1 MECLIFLL
9 VVIGF
14 IVILAIA
21 NSSTESSTSSRR
33 PASSRTST
41 SRTSTSSS
49 SRTARKEGIA
59 EDQIGGA
66 YRIKELEDDS
76 DDPSS
81 TLRQSRQTWVQPG
94 HSVTV
99 QGRTLK
105 DGMVYT
111 GSTLAALSGYGTDP
125 ALVNPD
131 LNAWAETPDQRG
143 QNLRYFPSYSELP
156 PASRSAYLNWLEQG
170 RRDPE
175 YAIGYVFLFFY
186 GLERRIIFDAAKDE
200 SVRPEVEGLID
211 ELEALLEVYGT
222 SSGSFRGYC
231 DRLIGYARRVY
242 GYEVDL
248 EAPSYTSDDRS
259 FRLSSAEKRTL
270 GQFFETGS
278 PLPAEWAL
286 AWMHGSAAHRLR
298 TPGNRCRTQFDALFR
313 RRYNERFGE
322 GIVVEAEPT
331 SSKVKY
337 RPASGG
343 MRFSVTA
350 TVDGAV
356 DASSVDLPKE
366 IQRLATTV
374 EDELEPY
381 SRWIG
386 RRDDRTSVAALG
398 LLPAELIRDEADDEA
413 RAFVEKVETWL
424 EDEGRAVVPSQD
436 LVDLWPSKNDDYLTK
451 TEAEA
456 LSGFLAGF
464 EIGVEPDVRYT
475 RDPSKRDYLTLFT
488 LPEPDRPPSETCQ
501 SARLLLHLAAAVA
514 TADERIDQEE
524 EEHIEV
530 HLERA
535 LDLTLNEQARLR
547 AHLARLLHNPPTLRG
562 VRRRAEELSDDDRRS
577 LATFLLTVA
586 GADGHLE
593 GDEITVLEKIY
604 DILGLDESQV
614 HQDLH
619 SLRSRSPGQSD
630 RGPVKV
636 IDADTSTEYRIPDE
650 EDETGPSGENADAQS
665 GIELDLDRVAAIQD
679 ETKDVARVLGDVF
692 DDDESEEPPGFEA
705 EGLTDAHEAFLVE
718 LVERETWPR
727 DDFDALAESHGL
739 MPGFAYEQINDV
751 AFEEA
756 GEPLLEGDDPIDI
769 NPFALDALQS

>member
-1 MECLIFLL
+1 MEYLVFLV

-14 IVILAIA
+14 IIILTVA
-21 NSSTESSTSSRR
+21 NSSSSSTSSTSSNGATRSQASS
-33 PASSRTST
+33 PSSRTT
-41 SRTSTSSS
+41 KQERVSRSQVRGT
-49 SRTARKEGIA
+49 
-59 EDQIGGA
+59 
-66 YRIKELEDDS
+66 YRIEELKDDS
-76 DDPSS
+76 DGPSS
-81 TLRQSRQTWVQPG
+81 TLRQSRQAWVDAG

-99 QGRTLK
+99 QGRTLR
-105 DGMVYT
+105 DGMVYV
-111 GSTLAALSGYGTDP
+111 GSTLASLVGHASDP
-125 ALVNPD
+125 ALIDPD
-131 LNAWAETPDQRG
+131 LDAWAETPDRQG
-143 QNLRYFPSYSELP
+143 KNLRYFPSYSELP

-170 RRDPE
+170 RRDPD

-186 GLERRIIFDAAKDE
+186 GLERRIIFDAAKDK
-200 SVRPEVEGLID
+200 SIRPEVGELID

-222 SSGSFRGYC
+222 ASGSFRGYC

-242 GYEVDL
+242 GYEV
-248 EAPSYTSDDRS
+248 EIESPSYTSANRS

-270 GQFFETGS
+270 GQYFETGS

-286 AWMHGSAAHRLR
+286 AWLHGGAAHRLR

-313 RRYNERFGE
+313 RRYEERFGD

-331 SSKVKY
+331 SFQVKY

-350 TVDGAV
+350 TVGGAV
-356 DASSVDLPKE
+356 DTSSVDLPVE
-366 IQRLATTV
+366 IQRLAATV

-398 LLPAELIRDEADDEA
+398 LLPAELIREEAGDEAL
-413 RAFVEKVETWL
+413 AFIEKVETWMGT
-424 EDEGRAVVPSQD
+424 ESRVVVLSQD

-451 TEAEA
+451 TEAKA

-475 RDPSKRDYLTLFT
+475 RNPSKRDYLTLFR
-488 LPEPDRPPSETCQ
+488 LDGPDRPPRDVFQ

-514 TADERIDQEE
+514 SADERIDQDE
-524 EEHIEV
+524 EEHIEA
-530 HLERA
+530 HLEQA
-535 LDLTLNEQARLR
+535 LDLTPNEQARLR
-547 AHLARLLHNPPTLRG
+547 AYLARLLHNPPTLRG
-562 VRRRAEELSDDDRRS
+562 VRRRAEDLSDDDRRS

-586 GADGHLE
+586 GADGHLD

-619 SLRSRSPGQSD
+619 RLRARRPGQSD
-630 RGPVKV
+630 QGPVKV
-636 IDADTSTEYRIPDE
+636 IEADESTAYRIPDE
-650 EDETGPSGENADAQS
+650 EEEPDSSGPDADSGG

-692 DDDESEEPPGFEA
+692 DDEDSEEPPGFEA
-705 EGLTDAHEAFLVE
+705 EGLTDAHEAFLLE
-718 LVERETWPR
+718 LVERDTWSR

-756 GEPLLEGDDPIDI
+756 DEPLLEGDDPIDI